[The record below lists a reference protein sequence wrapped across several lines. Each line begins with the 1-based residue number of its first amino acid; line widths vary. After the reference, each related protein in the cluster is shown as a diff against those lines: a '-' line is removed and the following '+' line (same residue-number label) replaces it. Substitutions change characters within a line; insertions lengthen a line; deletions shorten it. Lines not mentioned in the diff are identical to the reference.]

1 MYDPSVADYVKEVH
15 RPNYKL
21 HVIHSSEAWA
31 NMSVHPMD
39 GGKNPRKL
47 LGSSGNGVIYGV
59 YRWVRL
65 GGEKLN
71 FPECTLKLQGN
82 EEREKWYK

>member
-1 MYDPSVADYVKEVH
+1 MCLNSVLFPEPESAYCHTDPVYDPSVADYVKEVH

-31 NMSVHPMD
+31 NMNVHPMD

-47 LGSSGNGVIYGV
+47 FGSSGNGD
-59 YRWVRL
+59 L
-65 GGEKLN
+65 
-71 FPECTLKLQGN
+71 
-82 EEREKWYK
+82 